1 MRNARSLLVLA
12 AWSVLAMSA
21 HGSALEGPVELDAA
35 ALLGTEVLVGPH
47 HRIESRVLND
57 GRTNRFRVGDG
68 SHAIDA
74 VGNRLAIERAREFQA
89 IAALNRIKETDAY
102 AKGLE
107 AAANATLTLTRGVI
121 EDPVGALS
129 RLPQGLGTL
138 LSDLG
143 AAVQGV
149 GRGKDAPREDNALVK
164 DLIGF
169 NTLKRRLAHEM
180 KVDPYSTHP
189 RLKTALN
196 DVAWA
201 MFAGGA
207 PIELAI
213 TAAPAGLA
221 LALRAADRAEG
232 GMLDW
237 KIPPAT
243 VRQAM
248 EREVLAL
255 GLDSREAEALIY
267 HRTCTLRHLSL
278 LVSAIVDLKPAQG
291 RVDMLRQAIRA
302 NDEHGC
308 RQAMHAA
315 ELAWSYHRHVTPVVG
330 ISVRDGGLWLRDREG
345 VTVLVLPADH
355 LAWTA
360 ANAALFAPG
369 NAPRVLWL
377 DGTVSPNTR
386 DALLALGINAQDH
399 VLTRFPGG
407 LNVAAILL
415 PERNTA
421 QPDPAGTNRTG
432 TMIERVG
439 AGVGS
444 AVDGVLQGIGITPR
458 RAEED
463 ARR

>member
-1 MRNARSLLVLA
+1 MP
-12 AWSVLAMSA
+12 A
-21 HGSALEGPVELDAA
+21 HGFEPEAPAELDAA
-35 ALLGTEVLVGPH
+35 ALLGTDALAGPH
-47 HRIESRVLND
+47 HRIERRVLND
-57 GRTNRFRVGDG
+57 GRTNRYRVGDG
-68 SHAIDA
+68 SHTIEAA
-74 VGNRLAIERAREFQA
+74 GNRMARERAREFEA
-89 IAALNRIKETDAY
+89 IAALNRVKESDAY
-102 AKGLE
+102 AKGLD
-107 AAANATLTLTRGVI
+107 AAANATLTLTRGVV
-121 EDPVGALS
+121 EDPVGALG

-149 GRGKDAPREDNALVK
+149 GRGKDVPREDNALVK

-180 KVDPYSTHP
+180 KVDPYSTHS
-189 RLKTALN
+189 RLQTALN

-207 PIELAI
+207 PIELAM

-255 GLDSREAEALIY
+255 GLDSREAEALVY
-267 HRTCTLRHLSL
+267 HRACTLRHLSL
-278 LVSAIVDLKPAQG
+278 LVGAMTDMKPAQG
-291 RVDMLRQAIRA
+291 RTGVLRRA
-302 NDEHGC
+302 GRAMDEHGC
-308 RQAMHAA
+308 RQAVHAA
-315 ELAWSYHRHVTPVVG
+315 ELAWSYHRHVTPVAELA
-330 ISVRDGGLWLRDREG
+330 VREGGLWLRDREA
-345 VTVLVLPADH
+345 VTVLVLPADY

-369 NAPRVLWL
+369 VAPRVLWL
-377 DGTVSPNTR
+377 DGTVSPRTR
-386 DALLALGINAQDH
+386 DALLALGVNTQDH
-399 VLTRFPGG
+399 VLTRFPAG

-415 PERNTA
+415 PERDGA
-421 QPDPAGTNRTG
+421 QADPPGTNRTG
-432 TMIERVG
+432 AMIERVG

-444 AVDGVLQGIGITPR
+444 AVDGVLQGIGLTPR
-458 RAEED
+458 RAEDD

>member
-1 MRNARSLLVLA
+1 MQIARPLVLLA
-12 AWSVLAMSA
+12 AWSVLATPV
-21 HGSALEGPVELDAA
+21 HGSALEPPVELDAG
-35 ALLGTEVLVGPH
+35 ALLGMETLVGPH
-47 HRIESRVLND
+47 HRIERRVLND
-57 GRTNRFRVGDG
+57 GRTNRYRVGDG
-68 SHAIDA
+68 PRTIEA
-74 VGNRLAIERAREFQA
+74 VGNRMVRERAREFEA
-89 IAALNRIKETDAY
+89 IAALNRIKESDAY
-102 AKGLE
+102 AKGLD
-107 AAANATLTLTRGVI
+107 AAANATLSLTRGVI
-121 EDPVGALS
+121 EDPVGALG

-149 GRGKDAPREDNALVK
+149 GRGTDAPREKDALVK

-169 NTLKRRLAHEM
+169 NSLKRRLAHEM

-189 RLKTALN
+189 ELQTALN

-207 PIELAI
+207 PIELAM

-221 LALRAADRAEG
+221 LALCAADRAEG
-232 GMLDW
+232 GALDW
-237 KIPPAT
+237 RIPPAT
-243 VRQAM
+243 LRQAM
-248 EREVLAL
+248 EREVRAL
-255 GLDSREAEALIY
+255 GLDSREAEALVY

-278 LVSAIVDLKPAQG
+278 LVSAMTDLMPAQG
-291 RVDMLRQAIRA
+291 RAEVSRQAGRA
-302 NDEHGC
+302 NEEHGC
-308 RQAMHAA
+308 RQAVHAA
-315 ELAWSYHRHVTPVVG
+315 ELAWSYHRHVAPVAELA
-330 ISVRDGGLWLRDREG
+330 VREGGLWLRDREN
-345 VTVLVLPADH
+345 VTVLVLPADY

-369 NAPRVLWL
+369 VAPRVLWL
-377 DGTVSPNTR
+377 EGTVSPHTH

-399 VLTRFPGG
+399 VLTRFPAG

-432 TMIERVG
+432 AMIDRVG
-439 AGVGS
+439 TGVGG
-444 AVDGVLQGIGITPR
+444 AVDSLLQGIGLSPR
-458 RAEED
+458 RAEDD